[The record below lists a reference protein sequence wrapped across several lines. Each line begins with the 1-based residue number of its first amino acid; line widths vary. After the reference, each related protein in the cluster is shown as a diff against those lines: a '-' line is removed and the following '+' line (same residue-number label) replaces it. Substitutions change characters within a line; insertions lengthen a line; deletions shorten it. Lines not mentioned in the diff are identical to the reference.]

1 MPILYRWI
9 TIVQIRMFQLK
20 FECVSYNTPN
30 VEVIDNTALWGL
42 NVYFCKSGECTLRI
56 HT

>member
-1 MPILYRWI
+1 MPIFYRWI

-30 VEVIDNTALWGL
+30 VEVLIIQLFG
-42 NVYFCKSGECTLRI
+42 V
-56 HT
+56 